1 MLPGL
6 TAYVRLYRV
15 ARWPVPVVTGPPT
28 RLPSCAGAAAMPKT
42 GMVAGAELII
52 SGRKITIGK
61 SMNAP
66 KKSLGQHW
74 LKDEPTLSYIADRAD
89 ISLNDTVLEIGPGLG
104 TLTKHLLGRA
114 KEVMAVEL
122 DEALAQKL
130 PVHEKLQVVQ
140 ADILKFDLT
149 NLPPGYKVVAN
160 IPYYL
165 TSNLLRVLA
174 ESANPPG
181 LMVLLVQKEVA
192 QRIAAQSGQMS
203 ILSISVQLYYQP
215 QLGKV
220 VPAELFTPPPKID
233 SQVDILKRRQKPLF
247 KELDSSRFFKIVK
260 AGFSERRKKL
270 RSSLAGG
277 LGISKEQADRFLAA
291 ARVASY
297 SRAQEL
303 SLQQWYRL
311 YRNLKL

>member
-15 ARWPVPVVTGPPT
+15 ARWPVPVVTGPRS

-89 ISLNDTVLEIGPGLG
+89 ISLNDTVLEIGHGLG

-122 DEALAQKL
+122 D
-130 PVHEKLQVVQ
+130 
-140 ADILKFDLT
+140 
-149 NLPPGYKVVAN
+149 
-160 IPYYL
+160 
-165 TSNLLRVLA
+165 
-174 ESANPPG
+174 
-181 LMVLLVQKEVA
+181 
-192 QRIAAQSGQMS
+192 
-203 ILSISVQLYYQP
+203 
-215 QLGKV
+215 
-220 VPAELFTPPPKID
+220 
-233 SQVDILKRRQKPLF
+233 
-247 KELDSSRFFKIVK
+247 
-260 AGFSERRKKL
+260 
-270 RSSLAGG
+270 
-277 LGISKEQADRFLAA
+277 
-291 ARVASY
+291 
-297 SRAQEL
+297 
-303 SLQQWYRL
+303 
-311 YRNLKL
+311 